1 MPASFFTY
9 DGGDI
14 FKQVSGGAQDLIA
27 IPMVDDIIGEAGL
40 AIYDSITLQIG
51 ETIQYFLTFDDV
63 IKFIHFG
70 KGVGS
75 LVVEGTLFGDCDGN
89 IPGLAKFK
97 TALSALRGVEQ
108 SALIGNIAVTVIM
121 TNAQV
126 TVVGD
131 PDTMAK
137 FNFTFS
143 VVNHQ
148 LYP

>member
-14 FKQVSGGAQDLIA
+14 FKQISGGAQDLIA
-27 IPMVDDIIGEAGL
+27 IPMVDDMVRDKSVL

-97 TALSALRGVEQ
+97 TALSALRGIEQ
-108 SALIGNIAVTVIM
+108 SALIGNIVVTVIM

-137 FNFTFS
+137 FNYTFS
-143 VVNHQ
+143 VVNHS
-148 LYP
+148 L

>member
-1 MPASFFTY
+1 MPASFYTY
-9 DGGDI
+9 YSGDI

-27 IPMVDDIIGEAGL
+27 IPMVDDIVRDKSGL

-137 FNFTFS
+137 FNYTFS
-143 VVNHQ
+143 VVNHS
-148 LYP
+148 L